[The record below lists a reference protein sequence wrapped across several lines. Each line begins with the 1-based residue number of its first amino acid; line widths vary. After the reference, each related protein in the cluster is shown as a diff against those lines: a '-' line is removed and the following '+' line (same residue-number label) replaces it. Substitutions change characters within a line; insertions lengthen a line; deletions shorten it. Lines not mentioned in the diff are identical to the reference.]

1 VNAADEPVPEKTAI
15 LVWDLPTRIL
25 HWALAGTSGGAL
37 AIGLTVEKE
46 HPLFRWHV
54 ILGVM
59 AGFFVVL
66 RLIWGVIGTK
76 YARFTHFPLRPT
88 MLGRYCRHLFR
99 RDWRDFPGLNP
110 AAAWVS
116 TGVLVA
122 VGLLVLTGPGF
133 GGKRPGEAHKLPAY
147 ALLGLIALHAVE
159 LTCCSIA
166 YRENRFATMIT
177 GRRRGKPED
186 AIASAMPLRAI
197 ALVVG
202 SSLWIGALLG
212 GYDDKAGTLRIPLT
226 GISLHLEAEGSER
239 DFLGRLRRRHD

>member
-159 LTCCSIA
+159 LTCCSIDDHRA
-166 YRENRFATMIT
+166 KAREA
-177 GRRRGKPED
+177 GRCHRLGDAAPGDRARGGQFVVDRR
-186 AIASAMPLRAI
+186 A
-197 ALVVG
+197 
-202 SSLWIGALLG
+202 
-212 GYDDKAGTLRIPLT
+212 
-226 GISLHLEAEGSER
+226 
-239 DFLGRLRRRHD
+239 LGRLRRQSRHAANSADRNFTSPGSGGKRARFFRPPSPPTRLA